1 MAGGSLTRR
10 VGVVA
15 IGRAASTFSILAV
28 NALLTRAWPEPEFG
42 GQFAAFSVVWMLGN
56 TLVPIFLLGL
66 PTSLLYFF
74 PRRDRENRSALV
86 WQSFFCLLV
95 SGALLVGL
103 LWLVGPQLAD
113 VLGIKSATGAFDLSV
128 FLLPFLPYIFSLVAG
143 GGIEAV
149 LVVVG
154 RPHWQAGL
162 ALIQAAALV
171 GAAAAAWWLGL
182 DVQQVLLVFSLLGVL
197 RLLAG
202 LWLVGRVLG
211 YAGGGGSWAGLGEC
225 LRYTR
230 SIGLNDAVG
239 SMSRSV
245 DRFVV
250 LYFFQLEQF
259 APYHLGAI
267 EVPVSL
273 LLAAAV
279 TVLVPEVSRLYQNG
293 QMEQI
298 GTLWRQAVSRL
309 ALLVLPIF
317 FFLFFFADP
326 LIAVYLEKGYRGNTE
341 WIFRIFL
348 LALPLRCAIYNPLLV
363 GMGKASWA
371 LWGGL
376 GDLLLNLALSIAFVL
391 ILQRLQPEWALLG
404 PALATVV
411 ATYVQVALLVGL
423 IGWHL
428 KWRLSRLLP
437 WRFLLRMAFFSCI
450 AALAGLWVASF
461 VVPSLSKLLLGG
473 FVCGIVLVGLVGL
486 QTQDRAEAVQVFK
499 SVFRS

>member
-1 MAGGSLTRR
+1 MARGSLTRR

-42 GQFAAFSVVWMLGN
+42 AQFAGFSVVWMLGN

-74 PRRDRENRSALV
+74 PRREKENRRALV
-86 WQSFFCLLV
+86 RQIFFCLLG
-95 SGALLVGL
+95 SGVLLVLL
-103 LWLVGPQLAD
+103 LWLAGSRLAD
-113 VLGIKSATGAFDLSV
+113 VLEIESAAGAFDLGI
-128 FLLPFLPYIFSLVAG
+128 FLLPFLPYVFSLVAG

-149 LVVVG
+149 LVAAG

-171 GAAAAAWWLGL
+171 GVAALARWLSL
-182 DVQQVLLVFSLLGVL
+182 DAQQVLLAFSLLGTM

-202 LWLVGRVLG
+202 LWLVGRILG
-211 YAGGGGSWAGLGEC
+211 YAGGASRAGLGEC
-225 LRYTR
+225 LRYTW

-250 LYFFQLEQF
+250 LSFFQLEQF

-279 TVLVPEVSRLYQNG
+279 TVLVPEVSRLYQHG
-293 QMEQI
+293 QMEEI
-298 GTLWRQAVSRL
+298 GTLWHRAVSRL
-309 ALLVLPIF
+309 SLLVLPIF
-317 FFLFFFADP
+317 FFLFFFADA
-326 LIAVYLEKGYRGNTE
+326 LIAVYLEKGYRGSTE
-341 WIFRIFL
+341 WVFRIFL
-348 LALPLRCAIYNPLLV
+348 LALPLRCAIYNPFLV

-376 GDLLLNLALSIAFVL
+376 GDLLLNVALSIAFVL
-391 ILQRLQPEWALLG
+391 ILQRVQPQWALLG

-411 ATYVQVALLVGL
+411 ATYVQVAFLVAF
-423 IGWHL
+423 IGRHL
-428 KWRLSRLLP
+428 KWRLTRLLP
-437 WRFLLRMAFFSCI
+437 WKFLLRMAFFSCV
-450 AALAGLWVASF
+450 AALTGLWVASF
-461 VVPSLSKLLLGG
+461 VVPPLAKLFLGG
-473 FVCGIVLVGLVGL
+473 FVFGVVLALLVGR
-486 QTQDRAEAVQVFK
+486 QAQRRAEAVQVFK
-499 SVFRS
+499 DLFRI

>member
-42 GQFAAFSVVWMLGN
+42 AQFAAFSVVWMLGN

-74 PRRDRENRSALV
+74 PRRDKENRSVLV
-86 WQSFFCLLV
+86 WQIFFCLLV

-103 LWLVGPQLAD
+103 LWLAAPQLAD
-113 VLGIKSATGAFDLSV
+113 VLGIQSAAGAFDLGI

-149 LVVVG
+149 LVAAG

-162 ALIQAAALV
+162 ALIQATALV
-171 GAAAAAWWLGL
+171 GVAAAAWWLGL
-182 DVQQVLLVFSLLGVL
+182 DVQQVLLFFSLLGAL

-211 YAGGGGSWAGLGEC
+211 YAAGGSRAGLGEC

-279 TVLVPEVSRLYQNG
+279 TVLVPEVSRLYQHG
-293 QMEQI
+293 QVEQI

-317 FFLFFFADP
+317 FFLFFFADA
-326 LIAVYLEKGYRGNTE
+326 LIAVYLEKGYRGSTE

-348 LALPLRCAIYNPLLV
+348 LALPLRCAIYNPFLV

-391 ILQRLQPEWALLG
+391 ILQRVQPEWALLG

-411 ATYVQVALLVGL
+411 ATYVQVAFLVGL

-428 KWRLSRLLP
+428 QWRLSRLLP
-437 WRFLLRMAFFSCI
+437 WRFLLRMAFFSCA
-450 AALAGLWVASF
+450 AALTGLWVAAF
-461 VVPSLSKLLLGG
+461 VVPPLVKLLLGG
-473 FVCGIVLVGLVGL
+473 FVCGLVLVGLVGL
-486 QTQDRAEAVQVFK
+486 RAQSRAEALQVFK
-499 SVFRS
+499 DVFRF